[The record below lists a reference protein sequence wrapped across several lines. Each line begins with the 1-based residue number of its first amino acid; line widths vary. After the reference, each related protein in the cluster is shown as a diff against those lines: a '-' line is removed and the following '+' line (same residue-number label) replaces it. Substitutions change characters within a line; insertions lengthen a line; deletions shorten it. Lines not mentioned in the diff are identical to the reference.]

1 MTVIASYELM
11 EGQTHK
17 NVAVIPIKTPI
28 NHNVD
33 LLTLK
38 KGFELDLVSV
48 KECEHSTVNT
58 IIVEN
63 KSVVPL
69 LLVDGE
75 EIVGGDQNRIM
86 DATILIA
93 PQSEMKVPVNCT
105 EHGRWGFKSEFKQS
119 EHIANYS
126 TRLAKHHAFRSN
138 GSVQQAVWDSIDELE
153 TSRSFSS
160 PTQAMSESYE
170 NAKADLDEFLD
181 AFSVVEGQSGI
192 VVLID
197 GEVKGFEVFLNSEIY
212 REYHEK
218 IIKSY
223 LINAEITDDVFT
235 INNDAIKSVID
246 NALNEEFEEAKNEG
260 LETRFE
266 IKGGDGVGSCYTYKN
281 ELVHMSYLVGSVD
294 YTEKIKKLII
304 NDDVR
309 T

>member
-1 MTVIASYELM
+1 MIESYELLDA
-11 EGQTHK
+11 QVHK
-17 NVAVIPIKTPI
+17 NIGIVPIKTPV
-28 NHNVD
+28 NHKID

-38 KGFELDLVSV
+38 KGFELDLVDV

-93 PQSEMKVPVNCT
+93 PESESKIPVNCT
-105 EHGRWGFKSEFKQS
+105 EHGRWGYKSEFKQS
-119 EHIANYS
+119 EHIANYQ
-126 TRLAKHHAFRSN
+126 TRLAKHRAFRSN
-138 GSVQQAVWDSIDELE
+138 ASVQKAVWDSIDDLE
-153 TSRSFSS
+153 MSRSFSS

-170 NAKADLDEFLD
+170 NAKADLNEFLE
-181 AFSVVEGQSGI
+181 AFDIVEGQSGI

-218 IIKSY
+218 ILKSY
-223 LINAEITDDVFT
+223 LINADVNDNVFT
-235 INNDAIKSVID
+235 IDTDTIKSVID
-246 NALNEEFEEAKNEG
+246 DALSNESEEVKNIG
-260 LETRFE
+260 LESRFE
-266 IKGGDGVGSCYTYKN
+266 LKSEEGIGSVYTYKD
-281 ELVHMSYLVGSVD
+281 ELIHMSYLGESSDLDGGSENV
-294 YTEKIKKLII
+294 LS
-304 NDDVR
+304 DDVR
-309 T
+309 I

>member
-119 EHIANYS
+119 EHIANYR
-126 TRLAKHHAFRSN
+126 TRLAKHHALRSN
-138 GSVQQAVWDSIDELE
+138 ASVQQAVWDSIDELE